1 MGHRCGSIPGVN
13 RRHEP
18 PPEDPLKAGVPFPY
32 DLHDFFAAHS
42 GDGVHMFKQCNSN
55 SLMASDAGHPFWLTV
70 FAAWAAA
77 AAAQGATHQIGHV
90 SGIYMLRSACEVAS
104 EATSPDAS
112 TQPSTPGLRRLEVA
126 KSDAAAARAARVA
139 WTKLASSRGA
149 RQSDDGVSSSR
160 QNAMGAKP
168 VGTPELLWC
177 MVHHQT
183 NSWRWKARRDDA
195 VRLLDSGMAGFAV
208 VVVLVGV
215 LSVLAGGFCR
225 FLSRWLRACITER
238 KMTPKVSR

>member
-1 MGHRCGSIPGVN
+1 VN

-18 PPEDPLKAGVPFPY
+18 PPEDPFEAGVPFPY
-32 DLHDFFAAHS
+32 DLHDFFAAHA

-55 SLMASDAGHPFWLTV
+55 SLMASEAGHQFWLTV

-90 SGIYMLRSACEVAS
+90 SGIYMLRSACEVAT
-104 EATSPDAS
+104 EGTAVPDNS
-112 TQPSTPGLRRLEVA
+112 TLQPRPSNSTGSGKYATPGLRRLAVTR
-126 KSDAAAARAARVA
+126 SDAAAAHAARVTWA
-139 WTKLASSRGA
+139 KVASSREGGQGGGA
-149 RQSDDGVSSSR
+149 DEGSSQSV
-160 QNAMGAKP
+160 AEVKP

-195 VRLLDSGMAGFAV
+195 LRLLDSGLLGFAG

-215 LSVLAGGFCR
+215 YNVFSGGLPLLQRAAKSVHFQR
-225 FLSRWLRACITER
+225 RRAT
-238 KMTPKVSR
+238 